1 MSEYLEE
8 YYTIEKELKQLKS
21 SLSEYPKGVIRRRSI
36 KGKEYF
42 YLQYRDGKQVKSDY
56 IRADEVPVIS
66 KRIKERKETEEQ
78 IRLLQSKAESYAK
91 TLGVHRSY
99 RPVKD
104 VDYKEYTLF
113 MSSVAHDY
121 KLLKPEAFIEKY
133 DVSKYRGLNKRYLAG
148 FLDYISGI
156 ERNTVRRTND
166 LVLDPY
172 TYLMYFK
179 YEDKESL
186 NQELKKAI
194 PAFLCRGLLITN
206 VQEAVNGTL
215 S

>member
-8 YYTIEKELKQLKS
+8 YYTIEKKIKQLKS

-42 YLQYRDGKQVKSDY
+42 YLQYREGKQIKSDY

-179 YEDKESL
+179 YGDKESL

-206 VQEAVNGTL
+206 VQEAVKVI
-215 S
+215 